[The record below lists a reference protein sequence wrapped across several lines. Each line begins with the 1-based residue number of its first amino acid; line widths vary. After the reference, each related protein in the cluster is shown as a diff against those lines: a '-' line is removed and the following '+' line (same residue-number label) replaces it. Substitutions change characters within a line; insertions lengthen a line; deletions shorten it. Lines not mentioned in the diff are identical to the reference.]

1 MNANEE
7 KSIVARPNHIKLEDR
22 SVLQVSGVKDVD
34 SFDEQTV
41 VAYTDLGELTIKGT
55 SLHIEKLNVQTGDL
69 ALSGNIFGLVYS
81 DDGGKKN
88 GFFSRLFK

>member
-55 SLHIEKLNVQTGDL
+55 SLHIEKQLG
-69 ALSGNIFGLVYS
+69 A
-81 DDGGKKN
+81 
-88 GFFSRLFK
+88 